1 MPMDMP
7 PAAPPSAEAI
17 HACVVEAAERYTV
30 PELLIYSILDQES
43 RRATYPGGRVG
54 DIKQEPNGSIAYGPM
69 QVTSIW
75 LPELAQYGISA
86 DDLRWDLCV
95 NVGVGTWILRKY
107 YETHDQDWAKA
118 IMSYN
123 AGFKLKNGQNYA
135 RDVITRWRGYHE
147 QVASV
152 KTSGR

>member
-7 PAAPPSAEAI
+7 PAAPSPEAI
-17 HACVVEAAERYTV
+17 HACVVEAAERYAV

-54 DIKQEPNGSIAYGPM
+54 DIKQEGNGSIAYGPM

-75 LPELAQYGISA
+75 LPELSRYGITA
-86 DDLRWDLCV
+86 EDLRWDLCV
-95 NVGVGTWILRKY
+95 NIGVGAWILRTY
-107 YETHDQDWAKA
+107 YETHAQDWTKA

-123 AGFKLKNGQNYA
+123 AGFKLQNGVKYA
-135 RDVITRWRGYHE
+135 REVITRWRGYHE
-147 QVASV
+147 QYA
-152 KTSGR
+152 GLENDG